1 MTAMSKRSSTGFTL
15 IELLVAL
22 AIFAFLAAAMYG
34 GTQYI
39 MLQREIMLLRQG
51 ELESLQRT
59 VRYLQTDLTQIIPR
73 DVRDE
78 LGRDR
83 LPALFTDPGNDIS
96 LRLTRDGWR
105 NPAEFK
111 RGTLQRVQYRY
122 DEDDRILYRDYWPVI
137 DRVLGMEAREQE
149 ILTGVE
155 EFDIEFLD
163 EEDEWQ
169 QSWPP
174 PDSKTTLLPAAVRFR
189 FLLDSYGEVTRLV
202 EMPG

>member
-1 MTAMSKRSSTGFTL
+1 VVSPLKRISAGFTL
-15 IELLVAL
+15 IELLVAM
-22 AIFAFLAAAMYG
+22 AIFVFLAAAMYG

-39 MLQREIMLLRQG
+39 MLQREIMLVRQG

-59 VRYLQTDLTQIIPR
+59 VRYLQTDLTQAFPR

-83 LPALFTDPGNDIS
+83 LPAMFTDPANDIA
-96 LRLTRDGWR
+96 LRLSRDGWR

-111 RGTLQRVQYRY
+111 RGTLQRAQYRY
-122 DEDDRILYRDYWPVI
+122 DEDDNILYRDYWPVM

-163 EEDEWQ
+163 EDSEWQ

-174 PDSKTTLLPAAVRFR
+174 ADSKSTLLPKAVRFR
-189 FLLDSYGEVTRLV
+189 FLLDSYGEVIRVV
-202 EMPG
+202 EVAG

>member
-1 MTAMSKRSSTGFTL
+1 MLTYPKSTAPGFTL
-15 IELLVAL
+15 IELLVAM
-22 AIFAFLAAAMYG
+22 AIFVFLAAAMYG

-39 MLQREIMLLRQG
+39 MLQREIMLVRQG

-59 VRYLQTDLTQIIPR
+59 VRYLQTDLTQIFPR

-83 LPALFTDPGNDIS
+83 LPALFTDPGNDIAM
-96 LRLTRDGWR
+96 RLSRDGWR

-122 DEDDRILYRDYWPVI
+122 NEDERILYRDYWPVM

-163 EEDEWQ
+163 EKGEWQ
-169 QSWPP
+169 QDWPP
-174 PDSKTTLLPAAVRFR
+174 ANSKATLLPSAVRFR
-189 FLLDSYGEVTRLV
+189 FLLDSFGEVIRLV
-202 EMPG
+202 EMAG